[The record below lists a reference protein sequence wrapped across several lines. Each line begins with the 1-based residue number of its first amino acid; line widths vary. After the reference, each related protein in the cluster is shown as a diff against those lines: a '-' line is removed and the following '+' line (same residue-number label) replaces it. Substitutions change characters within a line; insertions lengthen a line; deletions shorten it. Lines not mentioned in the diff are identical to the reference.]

1 MSVGCSA
8 TLPARLCHKAQ
19 STCDKTESYCRE
31 QLSAGF
37 LTFKASD
44 DEERRG

>member
-19 STCDKTESYCRE
+19 STGDESESYCRE
-31 QLSAGF
+31 QLLAGF
-37 LTFKASD
+37 STFKASD
-44 DEERRG
+44 DEERRE